1 MAIKGKKFIFY
12 LYFKYQ
18 QMLRTILFIGTGGFL
33 GTVARFLISKFSQQM
48 FQTTF
53 PLGTMIVNL
62 TGCFLLGVIYGLM
75 ERGEVFS
82 SDVRL
87 FLTVGF
93 CGGFTTFSTFAF
105 ENANMLRDGNLTQ
118 VAFYTGIS
126 VLLGIA
132 ALIAGGVTTRLF

>member
-1 MAIKGKKFIFY
+1 
-12 LYFKYQ
+12 
-18 QMLRTILFIGTGGFL
+18 MLRTILFIGTGGFL
-33 GTVARFLISKFSQQM
+33 GTVARFLVSKLSQQM

-53 PLGTMIVNL
+53 PLGTLIVNL
-62 TGCFLLGVIYGLM
+62 TGCFILGIIYGLM
-75 ERGEVFS
+75 ERGELFS

-105 ENANMLRDGNLTQ
+105 ENANMLRDGNFTQ
-118 VAFYTGIS
+118 VALYTGIS
-126 VLLGIA
+126 VIIGIA

>member
-1 MAIKGKKFIFY
+1 
-12 LYFKYQ
+12 
-18 QMLRTILFIGTGGFL
+18 MLRTILFIGTGGFL
-33 GTVARFLISKFSQQM
+33 GTVARFLVSKLSQQM

-53 PLGTMIVNL
+53 PIGTLIVNL
-62 TGCFLLGVIYGLM
+62 TGCFILGIIYGLM
-75 ERGEVFS
+75 ERGELFS

-105 ENANMLRDGNLTQ
+105 ENANMLRDGNFTQ
-118 VAFYTGIS
+118 VALYTGIS
-126 VLLGIA
+126 VIIGIA

>member
-1 MAIKGKKFIFY
+1 
-12 LYFKYQ
+12 
-18 QMLRTILFIGTGGFL
+18 MLRTILFIGTGGFL
-33 GTVARFLISKFSQQM
+33 GTVARFLVSKLSQQM

-53 PLGTMIVNL
+53 PLGTLIVNL
-62 TGCFLLGVIYGLM
+62 AGCFILGIIYGLM
-75 ERGEVFS
+75 ERGELFS

-105 ENANMLRDGNLTQ
+105 ENANMLRDGNFTQ
-118 VAFYTGIS
+118 VALYTGIS
-126 VLLGIA
+126 VIIGIA

>member
-1 MAIKGKKFIFY
+1 
-12 LYFKYQ
+12 
-18 QMLRTILFIGTGGFL
+18 MLRTILFIGTGGFL

-105 ENANMLRDGNLTQ
+105 ENANMLRDGNFTQ

>member
-1 MAIKGKKFIFY
+1 
-12 LYFKYQ
+12 
-18 QMLRTILFIGTGGFL
+18 MLRTILFIGTGGFL
-33 GTVARFLISKFSQQM
+33 GTVARFLFSKLSQQM

-53 PLGTMIVNL
+53 PIGTLIVNL
-62 TGCFLLGVIYGLM
+62 TGCFILGIIYGLM
-75 ERGEVFS
+75 ERGELFS

-105 ENANMLRDGNLTQ
+105 ENANMLRDGNFTQ
-118 VAFYTGIS
+118 VALYTGIS
-126 VLLGIA
+126 VIIGIA

>member
-1 MAIKGKKFIFY
+1 
-12 LYFKYQ
+12 
-18 QMLRTILFIGTGGFL
+18 MLRTILFIGTGGFL
-33 GTVARFLISKFSQQM
+33 GTVARFLVSKLSQQM

-53 PLGTMIVNL
+53 PIGTLIVNL
-62 TGCFLLGVIYGLM
+62 TGCFILGIIYGLM
-75 ERGEVFS
+75 ERGELFS

-105 ENANMLRDGNLTQ
+105 ENANMLRDGNFTQ
-118 VAFYTGIS
+118 VALYTGIN
-126 VLLGIA
+126 VIIGIA